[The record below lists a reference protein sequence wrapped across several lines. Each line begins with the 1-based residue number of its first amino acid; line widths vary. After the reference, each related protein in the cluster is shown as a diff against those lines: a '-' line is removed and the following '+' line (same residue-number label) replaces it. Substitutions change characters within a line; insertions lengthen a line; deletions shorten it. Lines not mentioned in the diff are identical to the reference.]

1 VTPGAAIGR
10 AGGVRFYAPL
20 LARPRLA
27 ALAGA
32 GCLAFTA
39 ILYRLSG
46 TSPTTATV
54 FRCAYALPVLLALAR
69 CA

>member
-1 VTPGAAIGR
+1 
-10 AGGVRFYAPL
+10 VRLYGPL
-20 LARPRLA
+20 LDRPRVA

-54 FRCAYALPVLLALAR
+54 FRCAYALPVLFALAR